1 MTALLRAATDYEE
14 IEANQF
20 AAAILMPAPLVEREA
35 KRLLEDPSATDAS
48 IVPLLAQGFDVSE
61 QAMEIR
67 LTNLGFRRQV

>member
-1 MTALLRAATDYEE
+1 
-14 IEANQF
+14 
-20 AAAILMPAPLVEREA
+20 MPAALVEREA

-48 IVPLLAQGFDVSE
+48 IVPLLAQCFEMSD